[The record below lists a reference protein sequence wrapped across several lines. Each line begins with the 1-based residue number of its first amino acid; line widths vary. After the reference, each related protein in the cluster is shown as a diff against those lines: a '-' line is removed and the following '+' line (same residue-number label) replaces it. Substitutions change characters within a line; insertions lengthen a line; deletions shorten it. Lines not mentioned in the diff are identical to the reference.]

1 MKAKAQF
8 SVTFLWMAVLFTV
21 CLITSNLL
29 ATKVFAIAG
38 DISLPCAVLIF
49 PISYILNDCFT

>member
-8 SVTFLWMAVLFTV
+8 SATFVLLAVLFTV

-29 ATKVFAIAG
+29 ATKIFAIG
-38 DISLPCAVLIF
+38 SKIVLPCAVLIF
-49 PISYILNDCFT
+49 PIS